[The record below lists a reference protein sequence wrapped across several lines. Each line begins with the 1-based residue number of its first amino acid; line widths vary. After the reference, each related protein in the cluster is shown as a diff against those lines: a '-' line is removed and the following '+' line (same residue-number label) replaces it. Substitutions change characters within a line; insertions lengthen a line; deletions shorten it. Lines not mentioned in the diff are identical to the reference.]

1 MKCNEMNW
9 KCLFGFHKWE
19 KFMGL
24 SNIGRGKFLQ
34 RYKCRKCHKIKEVI
48 K

>member
-1 MKCNEMNW
+1 MKRPL
-9 KCLFGFHKWE
+9 KCLFGLHEWE

-24 SNIGRGKFLQ
+24 SNISRGKFRQ
-34 RYKCRKCHKIKEVI
+34 RYKCKRCHKMKEVV

>member
-1 MKCNEMNW
+1 MNW
-9 KCLFGFHKWE
+9 KCFFGLHEWE

-24 SNIGRGKFLQ
+24 SNIGEGKFLQ
-34 RYKCRKCHKIKEVI
+34 RYKCKKCYKTKEVI